1 MDGNGIGWLGKNK
14 VFIVRFL
21 GCFLVMFDNLSIY
34 FEMYC
39 LVYRLFF
46 YFGKFVNLFY
56 CECGIW

>member
-39 LVYRLFF
+39 LVYKLFF
-46 YFGKFVNLFY
+46 YFGKFVN
-56 CECGIW
+56 